1 MKRWLALGLVLLACA
16 PMVAQADT
24 PKFLADM
31 VAKNAG
37 SLAVV
42 QYTVEIETGN
52 RTVMGQAICILNDKG
67 LGMFLTTAIDSRM
80 RVESLK
86 DFQLITPGIDGKKI
100 KAKLLGV
107 DPWTGMGFVQAT
119 EKFEW
124 QVVKF
129 SPTSKLALGQEVGS
143 VGLMMGDPSFPVYVG
158 DAYVSCMIREP
169 GDLVY
174 VTGGRLTGMCSPVF
188 APDGRAVGIVGNQP
202 FMGFQVPNQQGQT
215 MNMQMRSQQE
225 SAFFTPV
232 EEFVQVLDNIPAD
245 GKIARLPWMGIN
257 KFEAV
262 GPDLADIL
270 KLDKPAIKIDEV
282 IPDQP
287 AAKAGLANRDIITAV
302 DGKPLE
308 KLATPELTV
317 RNFVRKIMRMRA
329 GEVLKLTVLSGQKT
343 KEVSVTLADMPT
355 RPDEAKQYF
364 NKAIGIL
371 VREKVMLDDFL
382 DKGDS
387 TKAPGL
393 IVLGMVKAS
402 ASAVAG
408 LNGGD
413 VITNVNNQPVKTCDT
428 FKTIVEKSLASSP
441 SAPISFLVRRGEQAQ
456 VITVKPGTGG

>member
-1 MKRWLALGLVLLACA
+1 MKRWLALGLVLLACT
-16 PMVAQADT
+16 PLVAQAGT
-24 PKFLADM
+24 SKFLADLE
-31 VAKNAG
+31 AKNSGA
-37 SLAVV
+37 LAVV
-42 QYTVEIETGN
+42 KYTVEIETGN
-52 RTVMGQAICILNDKG
+52 RSVMGQAICILNDKG
-67 LGMFLTTAIDSRM
+67 MGVFLTTAIDSRM

-86 DFQLITPGIDGKKI
+86 DFQLVTPGTDGATI

-119 EKFEW
+119 EKRDW

-129 SPTSKLALGQEVGS
+129 SPTSKLTLGQEVGS
-143 VGLMMGDPSFPVYVG
+143 IGLMMGDPSFPIYVG
-158 DAYVSCMIREP
+158 DAYVSCKIREP

-174 VTGGRLTGMCSPVF
+174 VTGGRLTGICSPVF
-188 APDGRAVGIVGNQP
+188 ATDGQAIGIVGNQP
-202 FMGFQVPNQQGQT
+202 FLGYQVPNQQGQT

-232 EEFVQVLDNIPAD
+232 EEFVQVLATPPSD
-245 GKIARLPWMGIN
+245 GKIARLPWLGIN

-270 KLDKPAIKIDEV
+270 KLDKPAVKIDEV

-287 AAKAGLANRDIITAV
+287 AAKAGLANRDLILEV

-329 GEVLKLTVLSGQKT
+329 GEALKLKILSGQKT
-343 KEVSVTLADMPT
+343 KDVTVTLTDMPT

-364 NKAIGIL
+364 NKGLGLL

-382 DKGDS
+382 DKSDS

-402 ASAVAG
+402 AAAVAG

-413 VITNVNNQPVKTCDT
+413 VITNANNQPVKTCDT
-428 FKTIVEKSLASSP
+428 FKTIVEKSLAASP
-441 SAPISFLVRRGEQAQ
+441 TAPISFLVRRGEQAQ

>member
-1 MKRWLALGLVLLACA
+1 MKRWLALGLVLLACT
-16 PMVAQADT
+16 PLVAQAQT
-24 PKFLADM
+24 SKFLADLA
-31 VAKNAG
+31 AKNAG
-37 SLAVV
+37 ALAVV
-42 QYTVEIETGN
+42 KYTVEIETGN
-52 RTVMGQAICILNDKG
+52 RSVMGQAICISNDKG
-67 LGMFLTTAIDSRM
+67 MGMFLTTGIDSRM

-86 DFQLITPGIDGKKI
+86 DFQLVTAGTDGVTL

-119 EKFEW
+119 EKHEW

-129 SPTSKLALGQEVGS
+129 SPTSKLEMGQEVGS

-158 DAYVSCMIREP
+158 DGYVSCKIREP
-169 GDLVY
+169 GDLIY
-174 VTGGRLTGMCSPVF
+174 VTGGRLTGICSPVF
-188 APDGRAVGIVGNQP
+188 ATDGRAVGIVGNQP
-202 FMGFQVPNQQGQT
+202 FMGFQVPNQQQGT
-215 MNMQMRSQQE
+215 SNIQMRSQQE

-232 EEFVQVLDNIPAD
+232 EEFVQILENIPAD

-270 KLDKPAIKIDEV
+270 KLDKPAVKIDEV

-287 AAKAGLANRDIITAV
+287 GAKAGLANRDIIVEV

-329 GEVLKLTVLSGQKT
+329 GDALKLKVLSGQKT
-343 KEVSVTLADMPT
+343 KDVTVTLADMPT

-364 NKAIGIL
+364 NRDLGLL

-382 DKGDS
+382 DKGDT

-393 IVLGMVKAS
+393 IVLGLVKAS

-428 FKTIVEKSLASSP
+428 FKTIVDKSLATSRT
-441 SAPISFLVRRGEQAQ
+441 APISFLVRRGEQAQ